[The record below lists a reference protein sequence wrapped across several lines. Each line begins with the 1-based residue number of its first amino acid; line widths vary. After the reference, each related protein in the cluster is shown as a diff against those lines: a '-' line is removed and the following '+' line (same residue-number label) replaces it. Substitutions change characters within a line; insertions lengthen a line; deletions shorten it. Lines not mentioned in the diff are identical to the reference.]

1 MTDCKPLE
9 MELPAVRML
18 GAGAVPPRIFPGAT
32 DRKKDAEVAP
42 VVFYQPVKA
51 KVKICQCGKSDAP
64 PYCDGSHGGH
74 VVIPENGCGKKHS
87 AL

>member
-9 MELPAVRML
+9 MELPAGTHAWCRC
-18 GAGAVPPRIFPGAT
+18 GASKNPPWCDGSH
-32 DRKKDAEVAP
+32 KKDAEVAP

-64 PYCDGSHGGH
+64 PYCDGSHEGGT
-74 VVIPENGCGKKHS
+74 S
-87 AL
+87 